1 MRTLLL
7 FAVLATLSPRAPQEG
22 PPLAVVGSRCT
33 KSRVTVER
41 VETSAASATS
51 PAPAMT
57 AANRNFE
64 RNRRINDPAGVR
76 DPNADTL
83 DGRSAAMDRNVR
95 EALSPSQKTVDG
107 YDYRVK
113 FRNPG
118 AKAIDVLYW
127 EYRFAETANSSN
139 VVRRQ
144 FLCGVGIKPG
154 KEKEVQTFSVAG
166 PSNVVS
172 AETLAREAAGGYTE
186 SVVVNRIEY
195 ADGSIWQRKDWNF
208 AEVRESVKR
217 ATSTPWGAEM
227 CRNL

>member
-7 FAVLATLSPRAPQEG
+7 FALLVPLVPRAQDG
-22 PPLAVVGSRCT
+22 PPMAVVGFKCS

-41 VETSAASATS
+41 AEASAAAATT

-83 DGRSAAMDRNVR
+83 DGRSAAMEKNVR
-95 EALSPSQKTVDG
+95 DALSPSQKTVDG

-113 FRNPG
+113 FRNSD
-118 AKAIDVLYW
+118 AKAVEVLFW
-127 EYRFAETANSSN
+127 EYRFAEKSNPSN

-154 KEKEVQTFSVAG
+154 KEKEVQTFTVSG

-172 AETLAREAAGGYTE
+172 AETLANEAAGGYAE

-208 AEVRESVKR
+208 GEVRESVKR
-217 ATSTPWGAEM
+217 ATSSPWGAEM